1 MAQTPKGKPRL
12 PPGQAAPLGRSQA
25 SPFTRFPSP
34 FEHRLDFRDE
44 GAGLRQ
50 TVTIGGQTYRE
61 IDNGRANV
69 LVPVDDPLRPP
80 ALVAQQR
87 KAIVDSLF
95 MAEHPVAGGL
105 SGVAAMFGASPR
117 TRDRAMMA
125 GAAADAV
132 LSIVTPRGR
141 APVRHPAPAK
151 QGQIAAPGL
160 KRDNIR
166 PSELNALGQA
176 GRVEAT
182 AVAPMLGTGTKA
194 YWRRRPPGFESGYD
208 RGHLYPRALGGS
220 GKDRRNLVTLTP
232 QPTNRTHMVSFE
244 REVAG
249 RVRSGEVVEYSSTP
263 LYTPGVLPPGAILLT
278 ATGSRGTQM
287 ARVVPNPAGRQR

>member
-1 MAQTPKGKPRL
+1 
-12 PPGQAAPLGRSQA
+12 
-25 SPFTRFPSP
+25 
-34 FEHRLDFRDE
+34 
-44 GAGLRQ
+44 
-50 TVTIGGQTYRE
+50 VTIGGQTYRE

-95 MAEHPVAGGL
+95 MAEHPFSGTL
-105 SGVAAMFGASPR
+105 SGVAAMFGASAQ
-117 TRDRAMMA
+117 TRNRAMVA
-125 GAAADAV
+125 GATADAV
-132 LSIVTPRGR
+132 LSMVTPRGG
-141 APVRHPAPAK
+141 APIRRPAPAG
-151 QGQIAAPGL
+151 QGQVAAPGM

-208 RGHLYPRALGGS
+208 RGHLYPRELGGS
-220 GKDRRNLVTLTP
+220 GEDQRNLVTLTP
-232 QPTNRTHMVSFE
+232 QPTNRTHMASFE
-244 REVAG
+244 REVAK

-263 LYTPGVLPPGAILLT
+263 LYTPGVLPPGAVLMT

-287 ARVVPNPAGRQR
+287 ARVVANPAGRQR